1 MATTVEPTTAPL
13 STSETGSETFLTPQR
28 LRLLGIGAAAV
39 VVIGGGIWF
48 AKVSGQRKEAAA
60 ATALEQA
67 RSTAEQGNLA
77 EAVTMF
83 EQVSTTFGGTAAAN
97 EAVIGMAQARL
108 VAGQSELAVA
118 TLTEFL
124 GKNPLATYASPAQGL
139 LGTAYENTGRFAEAK
154 AAYQKAAE
162 LATVDYLK
170 ATLLLDA
177 ARAARL
183 GKDAAGARAIYEEI
197 IAKYGETAART
208 EAEVRL
214 GEMTAVE

>member
-1 MATTVEPTTAPL
+1 MATTVEPTSAPL

-28 LRLLGIGAAAV
+28 IRLLGIGAAVVAV
-39 VVIGGGIWF
+39 VGGGIWF
-48 AKVSGQRKEAAA
+48 AKVSGERKEAAA

-67 RSTAEQGNLA
+67 RGTAEQGNLA

-83 EQVSTTFGGTAAAN
+83 EQVSTTYAGTAAAN

-118 TLTEFL
+118 TLTDFL
-124 GKNPLATYASPAQGL
+124 GKNPGATFASPAQGL
-139 LGTAYENTGRFAEAK
+139 LGTAYENTGRYAEAK
-154 AAYQKAAE
+154 AAYEKAAE

-183 GKDAAGARAIYEEI
+183 AKDSAGARTIYEQI
-197 IAKYGETAART
+197 IATYGETAART

-214 GEMTAVE
+214 GELTAAQ